1 MSDFSEKT
9 RVQVPAAVHL
19 CRLGYKYL
27 SHIGENEYDS
37 KTNILIDVFKKAVAR
52 INPDAESSEIDAAL
66 NELISKSANDDLGRD
81 FYKRITVNS
90 GLKIID
96 FENPDNNDW
105 HCTTEFTCENK
116 ETTDNFRPD
125 ITCFVNGLPLV
136 FIEVKV
142 PNNHDGIVAE
152 RDRTNKRMA
161 NEAFRTFFNVTQ
173 FMIFSNN
180 QEYDK
185 ESIVPISGA
194 FYATISKKKA
204 FFNVFREADKDILA
218 KSGYIPTLDDD
229 VEKEILTHRNCIPI
243 KVLPEYETNKQPTTP
258 TNRLITSML
267 SKKRLLF
274 ILNYGIAYVDK
285 QWEDDE
291 KVVHF
296 ELQKHIMRYQ
306 QLFATFAIRQKLSEG
321 VRGGII
327 WHTQG
332 SGKTALAYYSVKS
345 LTDFYAKQ
353 NTPVKFYFIV
363 DRLDL
368 MQQAMGE
375 FVNRGLV
382 VQSAQDRDTLMKNIK
397 DKIVVYNTQGKP
409 EITVVNI
416 QKFKEDHKKVDVSS
430 GYNTKIQRVFFIDE
444 AHRGYNPQGSFLANL
459 LDADR
464 DAIKIALTG
473 TPLLSDERAS
483 WKVFGNYID
492 TYYYDKSIADG
503 YTLKLM
509 REVIET
515 RYKEKIS
522 DILEKLSGGV
532 EVKKSDI
539 DRSKIIESES
549 YLNALLDYI
558 IEDLR
563 RARKQHACKE
573 MAGMVVCETNP
584 QARAM
589 HELFE
594 KRMESDDKALHGYLI
609 LHDEGDKKSREDS
622 IDEFK
627 KKESIDLLFV
637 NKMLLTGFD
646 APRLK
651 KLYLCR
657 KLDGHDLLQA
667 LTRVNRTYKDFK
679 FGYIVDFANIKEE
692 FEETNN
698 MYLRELNRTS
708 EDAPE
713 DEPPAG
719 EALMLSVEEIVQKIN
734 EIKDVIWLYDLENK
748 EEFRKQVDD
757 IDIERK
763 AELYK
768 LRKALEDAKALANQV
783 RAFGTEEMKKKME
796 SLKPGDLPIL
806 AGLVNKRIEH
816 YNLLEGNGHKDEV
829 SKIINEA
836 IAELEFRV
844 EKKGEEELKI
854 VINDLRERF
863 ENLVREFESNFDQT
877 EEKYVILSDEFKKFF
892 RKRNFVPQSV
902 AEAKEDVQYMD
913 SVMLKIREINARNRK
928 LRSSY
933 KDDEKFARIH
943 KRIVEANATAE
954 RTPPKGKP
962 IISENER
969 IICENLVAVKK
980 MVDDQI
986 YLNVQILH
994 NKPVFDQDILR
1005 AVSDRLMDMDID
1017 ATLDDRKFIR
1027 NQISNEYLNT
1037 YINGAHYI

>member
-136 FIEVKV
+136 FIEVKI
-142 PNNHDGIVAE
+142 PNNHDGILAE
-152 RDRTNKRMA
+152 RERINKRMA
-161 NEAFRTFFNVTQ
+161 NDAFRTFFNVTQ

-180 QEYDK
+180 QDYDK

-194 FYATISKKKA
+194 FYATTSKKKA
-204 FFNVFREADKDILA
+204 FFNVFREADKDILQ
-218 KSGYIPTLDDD
+218 KSGFVNSIPEE
-229 VEKEILTHRNCIPI
+229 VEKQILTHRNSIPI

-285 QWEDDE
+285 QWEDE
-291 KVVHF
+291 KKEVHF

-345 LTDFYAKQ
+345 LKDFYSKQ
-353 NTPVKFYFIV
+353 DIPVKFYFVV

-368 MQQAMGE
+368 MQQAKGE
-375 FVNRGLV
+375 FLARGLV
-382 VQSAQDRDTLMKNIK
+382 VQTAQDRETLMKNIK
-397 DKIVVYNTQGKP
+397 DKTVVYNTDGKP

-416 QKFKEDHKKVDVSS
+416 QKFKEDSKKVDVSS
-430 GYNTKIQRVFFIDE
+430 GYNTRIQRVFFIDE
-444 AHRGYNPQGSFLANL
+444 AHRGYNPKGSFLANL

-522 DILEKLSGGV
+522 DILEKISGDV

-539 DRSKIIESES
+539 DRTKIIESES

-558 IEDLR
+558 VMDLR
-563 RARKQHACKE
+563 RSRIQHGCKE

-584 QARAM
+584 QARLM
-589 HELFE
+589 HDLFE
-594 KRMESDDKALHGYLI
+594 KRMEIDDKPLNGYLI
-609 LHDEGDKKSREDS
+609 LHDEGDKKTREDS

-679 FGYIVDFANIKEE
+679 FGYIVDFANIKEN

-719 EALMLSVEEIVQKIN
+719 EALMLSSDEIDQKLN
-734 EIKDVIWLYDLENK
+734 EIKDVLWIYDLENK
-748 EEFRKQVDD
+748 EEFRKQVDEID
-757 IDIERK
+757 IDSKEV
-763 AELYK
+763 LYS
-768 LRKALEDAKALANQV
+768 LRKAIEDAKALANQV
-783 RAFGTEEMKKKME
+783 RAFGTDESKKK
-796 SLKPGDLPIL
+796 LGNLQPGELSIL
-806 AGLVNKRIEH
+806 SGIVARRIEH
-816 YNLLEGNGHKDEV
+816 YNLLEGNGHRDEV

-836 IAELEFRV
+836 IAELQFSV
-844 EKKGEEELKI
+844 EKMGEEELKI
-854 VINDLRERF
+854 VINDLRERY
-863 ENLVREFESNFDQT
+863 EHLVGEFQSNFDQT
-877 EEKYVILSDEFKKFF
+877 EEKFVKLSDEFKTFF
-892 RKRNFVPQSV
+892 RKRGIVPQSV
-902 AEAKEDVQYMD
+902 AEAKESVQYMD
-913 SVMLKIREINARNRK
+913 SVMKKIREINARNRK
-928 LRSSY
+928 LRASY

-954 RTPPKGKP
+954 RKPPVGKP

-969 IICENLVAVKK
+969 IICENLNAVKK
-980 MVDDQI
+980 MIDDMI
-986 YLNVQILH
+986 YLDVQKLN
-994 NKPVFDQDILR
+994 NKPVFDQDVLR
-1005 AVSDRLMDMDID
+1005 SVGERLMEMNIK
-1017 ATLDDRKFIR
+1017 ASLDDRKFIR

-1037 YINGAHYI
+1037 YIGVAH